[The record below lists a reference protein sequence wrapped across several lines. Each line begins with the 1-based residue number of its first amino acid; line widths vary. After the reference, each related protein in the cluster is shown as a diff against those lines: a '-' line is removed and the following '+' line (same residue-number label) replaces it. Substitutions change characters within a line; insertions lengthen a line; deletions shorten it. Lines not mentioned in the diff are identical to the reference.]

1 MFAERF
7 KLLREQAGLTQ
18 TAFARA
24 FGVAQSTVA
33 GWESGSR
40 EPNIATVRRLAE
52 YFGVTADYLLGGEAP
67 ALDER
72 LEAMHKN
79 PKLGLLFDRTARMT
93 PEDLDAVLHIV
104 RQMQRDE

>member
-1 MFAERF
+1 MLSERL
-7 KLLREQAGLTQ
+7 KALREQAGLSQ
-18 TAFARA
+18 NAFART

-33 GWESGSR
+33 GWESGAR
-40 EPNIATVRRLAE
+40 EPNIATIRHLADF
-52 YFGVTADYLLGGEAP
+52 FGVTVDYLLGGEAP

-93 PEDLDAVLHIV
+93 PGDLDAVLHIV

>member
-1 MFAERF
+1 MLAERIRM
-7 KLLREQAGLTQ
+7 LREQAGLTQ
-18 TAFARA
+18 SAFAKA

-33 GWESGSR
+33 GWESGAR
-40 EPNIATVRRLAE
+40 EPNIATVRRLAD
-52 YFGVTADYLLGGEAP
+52 FFCVTADYLLGGDVP

-93 PEDLDAVLHIV
+93 SEDLDAVLHIV
-104 RQMQRDE
+104 RQMQKDE

>member
-1 MFAERF
+1 MLSER
-7 KLLREQAGLTQ
+7 LRALREQAGISQ
-18 TAFARA
+18 CAFARA

-33 GWESGSR
+33 GWESGAR
-40 EPNIATVRRLAE
+40 EPNLATLQRLAA
-52 YFGVTADYLLGGEAP
+52 YFGVTADYLLGGEATE
-67 ALDER
+67 LDQR

-79 PKLGLLFDRTARMT
+79 PKLGLLFDRTARMR